1 MSTPQIY
8 KLNKYTRMRVYTLI
22 TATKR
27 HQMISLMLLL
37 VAMLSGCASEKAET
51 EIPVS
56 PVVIEEPQ
64 EPESMSL
71 AFACIPSVSNA
82 GTRLD
87 NGIVQLNNA
96 ESYRAIN
103 TNDIHFVALKKN
115 ESGAITSVANSEID
129 KQESADK
136 TNARY
141 YHFSYCDMPQ
151 GTNGCLVYAKADDKV
166 QTADDPETAAMK
178 TKIYNGSLKAVIP
191 DGFNLTATSDIYFE
205 PEPIYPDATVVPAEA
220 TALADAMTGVVNAL
234 WRASNNVLLQN
245 LLGNFTNHGF
255 NLPGSA
261 ASVKTWLKAL
271 SDAAQAY
278 LDNPPA
284 AIDDA
289 GKDILRQIQWD
300 ALAAAN
306 NITLSATSYPKN
318 LNLPDGAATIR
329 WVDSE
334 TGKKFEPQLQTTPL
348 DDINTVSRFV
358 YPPALYYFVE
368 SGIRTSTAS
377 VTFNDYKEGYSTWA
391 AVLDAKFPTTNPHQ
405 VEANTKTVA
414 IEDPLQYAVARLA
427 LKVKADAVNLK
438 YREGEGNTISI
449 KTTTEGVTTNYFRLT
464 GVIVSGQRLVNYQF
478 KPASN
483 LDSDMKFVYDTQVG
497 NDFYLTT
504 TAFDDANAKEF
515 NTLLLQSCDGEDVKV
530 ILEFEYTGT
539 QEFKCLNGYVYPNT
553 RFYLV
558 GELKMKDITPVD
570 QNNPK
575 DHEKR
580 VFTQDYTTSVEM
592 TVKTLEKAYNVL
604 PSILAKNLEIGVQTT
619 PKWVAVKPTGPVIMD

>member
-1 MSTPQIY
+1 MSTIQNF
-8 KLNKYTRMRVYTLI
+8 KLNKYTRMRVYSTIAMLR
-22 TATKR
+22 R
-27 HQMISLMLLL
+27 HQIISLMLLL

-51 EIPVS
+51 EVPTP

-64 EPESMSL
+64 EPEPLSM
-71 AFACIPSVSNA
+71 AFACIPSSFNA

-87 NGIVQLNNA
+87 NSIVQLNGA
-96 ESYRAIN
+96 SSTSSYRLI
-103 TNDIHFVALKKN
+103 DDFHFIAFKKDGGIIKSISN
-115 ESGAITSVANSEID
+115 ID
-129 KQESADK
+129 YGKQQIPEEKA
-136 TNARY
+136 TTRF
-141 YHFSYCDMPQ
+141 YHFGYCDMPE
-151 GTNGCLVYAKADDKV
+151 GVNGCMVYAKADDEA

-205 PEPIYPDATVVPAEA
+205 PEAIYPDATVVPAEA
-220 TALADAMTGVVNAL
+220 TALADAMTNVVNAL
-234 WRASNNVLLQN
+234 WRASNNSILQN

-278 LDNPPA
+278 LNTPPA
-284 AIDDA
+284 AIDDP
-289 GKDILRQIQWD
+289 GMDILRQIKSE

-334 TGKKFEPQLQTTPL
+334 TGKKFEPQLQTTTL

-377 VTFNDYKEGYSTWA
+377 VTFNDYKGYSTWA
-391 AVLDAKFPTTNPHQ
+391 AVLDAKFPTTYPLQ
-405 VEANTKTVA
+405 VEADTKTVA
-414 IEDPLQYAVARLA
+414 IADPLQYAVARLA

-504 TAFDDANAKEF
+504 TDFDNAKEF

-539 QEFKCLNGYVYPNT
+539 QAFKCLNGYVYPNT

-558 GELKMKDITPVD
+558 GELKMKDINPVD
-570 QNNPK
+570 PNNPK

>member
-1 MSTPQIY
+1 
-8 KLNKYTRMRVYTLI
+8 
-22 TATKR
+22 
-27 HQMISLMLLL
+27 MISLMLLL
-37 VAMLSGCASEKAET
+37 VAILSGCASEKAET
-51 EIPVS
+51 EVPVP
-56 PVVIEEPQ
+56 PVVIEEPK
-64 EPESMSL
+64 EPEPMSL
-71 AFACIPSVSNA
+71 LLACAPANPNRA
-82 GTRLD
+82 LTRLAD
-87 NGIVQLNNA
+87 EVVQLNDY
-96 ESYRAIN
+96 YRKI
-103 TNDIHFVALKKN
+103 TNFRFVALKDGVVSDCSVDNPSDSINYYSTNQN
-115 ESGAITSVANSEID
+115 E
-129 KQESADK
+129 ADF
-136 TNARY
+136 RY
-141 YHFSYCDMPQ
+141 YHSHYCNMAN
-151 GTNGCLVYAKADDKV
+151 GVNGCLVYAKADNSIKSDAIV
-166 QTADDPETAAMK
+166 
-178 TKIYNGSLKAVIP
+178 YNGSLKAVIP

-278 LDNPPA
+278 LDTPPA
-284 AIDDA
+284 SIDDA
-289 GKDILRQIQWD
+289 GKDILRQIQSE
-300 ALAAAN
+300 ALTAAN

-318 LNLPDGAATIR
+318 INLPDGAATIR

-334 TGKKFEPQLQTTPL
+334 TGKKFEPQLQTTTL

-405 VEANTKTVA
+405 VDANTKTVA

-427 LKVKADAVNLK
+427 LKVRANAEDLK
-438 YREGEGNTISI
+438 YREGAGNTISI
-449 KTTTEGVTTNYFRLT
+449 NGVDEEEATINYFRLT

-558 GELKMKDITPVD
+558 GELKLDNATASEGMPEPDK
-570 QNNPK
+570 
-575 DHEKR
+575 HR

>member
-1 MSTPQIY
+1 
-8 KLNKYTRMRVYTLI
+8 
-22 TATKR
+22 
-27 HQMISLMLLL
+27 MISLMLLF

-51 EIPVS
+51 DVPVP
-56 PVVIEEPQ
+56 PVVIEEPK
-64 EPESMSL
+64 EPEPMSL
-71 AFACIPSVSNA
+71 LLACAPANPNRA
-82 GTRLD
+82 LTRLAD
-87 NGIVQLNNA
+87 EVVQLNDY
-96 ESYRAIN
+96 YRKI
-103 TNDIHFVALKKN
+103 TNFRFVALKDGVV
-115 ESGAITSVANSEID
+115 SDCSVDNPSDSINYY
-129 KQESADK
+129 SADQ
-136 TNARY
+136 NEADFRY
-141 YHFSYCDMPQ
+141 YHSHYCNMAN
-151 GTNGCLVYAKADDKV
+151 GVNGCLVYAKADNSIKSDAIV
-166 QTADDPETAAMK
+166 
-178 TKIYNGSLKAVIP
+178 YNGSLKAVIP

-220 TALADAMTGVVNAL
+220 TALADAMTDVVNAL

-278 LDNPPA
+278 LNTPPA
-284 AIDDA
+284 SIDDA
-289 GKDILRQIQWD
+289 GKDILRQIQSD

-318 LNLPDGAATIR
+318 INLPDGAATIR

-334 TGKKFEPQLQTTPL
+334 TGKKFEPQLQTTTL

-377 VTFNDYKEGYSTWA
+377 VTFNDYKGYSTWA
-391 AVLDAKFPTTNPHQ
+391 EVLTDKFPETNPQ
-405 VEANTKTVA
+405 KVEADTKTVA
-414 IEDPLQYAVARLA
+414 IADPLQYAVARLA
-427 LKVKADAVNLK
+427 LKVKANAVNLK
-438 YREGEGNTISI
+438 YREGDGNTISI
-449 KTTTEGVTTNYFRLT
+449 NGVDEEEATINYFRLT

-504 TAFDDANAKEF
+504 TDFDNAKEF

-539 QEFKCLNGYVYPNT
+539 QSFKCLNGYVYPNT

-558 GELKMKDITPVD
+558 GELKMKDITPAD
-570 QNNPK
+570 PNNIK

>member
-1 MSTPQIY
+1 
-8 KLNKYTRMRVYTLI
+8 
-22 TATKR
+22 
-27 HQMISLMLLL
+27 MISLMLLF

-51 EIPVS
+51 DVPVP
-56 PVVIEEPQ
+56 PVVIEEPK
-64 EPESMSL
+64 EPEPMSL
-71 AFACIPSVSNA
+71 LLACAPANSNRA
-82 GTRLD
+82 LTRLAD
-87 NGIVQLNNA
+87 EVVQLNDY
-96 ESYRAIN
+96 YRKI
-103 TNDIHFVALKKN
+103 TNFRFVALKDGVVSDCSVDNPSDSINFYSNNQN
-115 ESGAITSVANSEID
+115 ETD
-129 KQESADK
+129 F
-136 TNARY
+136 RY
-141 YHFSYCDMPQ
+141 YHSHYCNMAN
-151 GTNGCLVYAKADDKV
+151 GVNGCLVYAKADNSIKSDAIV
-166 QTADDPETAAMK
+166 
-178 TKIYNGSLKAVIP
+178 YNGSLKAVIP

-284 AIDDA
+284 AIDDP
-289 GKDILRQIQWD
+289 GMDILRQIQSD

-329 WVDSE
+329 WVESE
-334 TGKKFEPQLQTTPL
+334 TGKKFEPQLQTTTL

-377 VTFNDYKEGYSTWA
+377 VTFNDYKDYSTWA
-391 AVLDAKFPTTNPHQ
+391 AVLDAKFPTTYPLQ
-405 VEANTKTVA
+405 VEADTKTVA
-414 IEDPLQYAVARLA
+414 IADPLQYAVARLA
-427 LKVKADAVNLK
+427 LKVRANAEDLN
-438 YREGEGNTISI
+438 YREGAGNTISI

-504 TAFDDANAKEF
+504 TDFDNAKEF

-539 QEFKCLNGYVYPNT
+539 QAFKCLNGYVYPNT

-558 GELKMKDITPVD
+558 GELKLSDATPATGMADTD
-570 QNNPK
+570 QN
-575 DHEKR
+575 R

-592 TVKTLEKAYNVL
+592 TVTTLEKAYNVL

>member
-1 MSTPQIY
+1 
-8 KLNKYTRMRVYTLI
+8 
-22 TATKR
+22 
-27 HQMISLMLLL
+27 MISLMLLF

-51 EIPVS
+51 DVPVP
-56 PVVIEEPQ
+56 PVVIEEPK
-64 EPESMSL
+64 EPEPMSL
-71 AFACIPSVSNA
+71 LLACAPANPNRA
-82 GTRLD
+82 LTRLAD
-87 NGIVQLNNA
+87 EVVQLNDY
-96 ESYRAIN
+96 YRKI
-103 TNDIHFVALKKN
+103 TNFRFVALKDGVV
-115 ESGAITSVANSEID
+115 SDCSVDNPSDSINYY
-129 KQESADK
+129 SADQ
-136 TNARY
+136 NEADFRY
-141 YHFSYCDMPQ
+141 YHSHYCNMAN
-151 GTNGCLVYAKADDKV
+151 GVNGCLVYAKADNSIKSDAIV
-166 QTADDPETAAMK
+166 
-178 TKIYNGSLKAVIP
+178 YNGSLKAVIP

-234 WRASNNVLLQN
+234 WRASSNVLLQN

-284 AIDDA
+284 AIDDP
-289 GKDILRQIQWD
+289 GMDILRQIQSD

-334 TGKKFEPQLQTTPL
+334 TGKKFEPQLQTTTL

-377 VTFNDYKEGYSTWA
+377 VTFNDYKGYSTWA
-391 AVLDAKFPTTNPHQ
+391 AVLDAKFPTTYPLQ
-405 VEANTKTVA
+405 VEADTKTVA
-414 IEDPLQYAVARLA
+414 IADPLQYAVARLA
-427 LKVKADAVNLK
+427 LKVRANVENLK
-438 YREGEGNTISI
+438 FREGEGNTIPI
-449 KTTTEGVTTNYFRLT
+449 KVVNEEVITNYFRLT

-558 GELKMKDITPVD
+558 GELKLDNATASEGMPEPDK
-570 QNNPK
+570 
-575 DHEKR
+575 HR

>member
-1 MSTPQIY
+1 
-8 KLNKYTRMRVYTLI
+8 
-22 TATKR
+22 
-27 HQMISLMLLL
+27 MISLMLLL

-51 EIPVS
+51 DVPVP
-56 PVVIEEPQ
+56 PVVIEEPK
-64 EPESMSL
+64 EPEPMSL
-71 AFACIPSVSNA
+71 LLACAPANPNRA
-82 GTRLD
+82 LTRLAD
-87 NGIVQLNNA
+87 EVVQLNDY
-96 ESYRAIN
+96 YRKI
-103 TNDIHFVALKKN
+103 TNFRFVALKDGVVSDCSVDNPSDSINYYFADQN
-115 ESGAITSVANSEID
+115 E
-129 KQESADK
+129 ADF
-136 TNARY
+136 RY
-141 YHFSYCDMPQ
+141 YHSHYCNMAN
-151 GTNGCLVYAKADDKV
+151 GVNGCLVYAKADNSIKSDAIV
-166 QTADDPETAAMK
+166 
-178 TKIYNGSLKAVIP
+178 YNGSLKAVIP

-234 WRASNNVLLQN
+234 WRASSNVLLQN

-284 AIDDA
+284 AIDDP
-289 GKDILRQIQWD
+289 GMDILRQIQTD

-334 TGKKFEPQLQTTPL
+334 TGKKFEPQLQTTTL

-377 VTFNDYKEGYSTWA
+377 VTFNDYKGYSTWA
-391 AVLDAKFPTTNPHQ
+391 AVLDAKFPTTYPLQ
-405 VEANTKTVA
+405 VEADTKTVA
-414 IEDPLQYAVARLA
+414 IADPLQYAVARLA
-427 LKVKADAVNLK
+427 LKVRANAEDLK
-438 YREGEGNTISI
+438 YREGAGNTISI
-449 KTTTEGVTTNYFRLT
+449 NGVDEEEAPINYFRLT

-504 TAFDDANAKEF
+504 TDFDNAKEF

-539 QEFKCLNGYVYPNT
+539 QSFKCLNGYVYPNT

-558 GELKMKDITPVD
+558 GELKMKDITPAD
-570 QNNPK
+570 PNNIK

-592 TVKTLEKAYNVL
+592 TVTTLEKAYNVL

>member
-1 MSTPQIY
+1 
-8 KLNKYTRMRVYTLI
+8 
-22 TATKR
+22 
-27 HQMISLMLLL
+27 MISLMLLL
-37 VAMLSGCASEKAET
+37 VAMFSGCASEKAET
-51 EIPVS
+51 DVPVP
-56 PVVIEEPQ
+56 PVVIEEPK
-64 EPESMSL
+64 EPEPMSL
-71 AFACIPSVSNA
+71 LLACAPANPNRA
-82 GTRLD
+82 LTRLAD
-87 NGIVQLNNA
+87 EVVQLNDY
-96 ESYRAIN
+96 YRKI
-103 TNDIHFVALKKN
+103 TNFRFVALKDGVV
-115 ESGAITSVANSEID
+115 SDCSVDNPSDSINYY
-129 KQESADK
+129 SADQ
-136 TNARY
+136 NEADFRY
-141 YHFSYCDMPQ
+141 YHSHYCNMAN
-151 GTNGCLVYAKADDKV
+151 GVNGCLVYAKADNSIKSDAIV
-166 QTADDPETAAMK
+166 
-178 TKIYNGSLKAVIP
+178 YNGSLKAVIP
-191 DGFNLTATSDIYFE
+191 DGFNLTVTSDIYFE

-234 WRASNNVLLQN
+234 WRASSNVLLQN

-271 SDAAQAY
+271 SDAAKAY

-284 AIDDA
+284 AIDDP
-289 GKDILRQIQWD
+289 GMDILRQIQSD

-329 WVDSE
+329 WVESE
-334 TGKKFEPQLQTTPL
+334 TGKKFEPQLQTTTL

-377 VTFNDYKEGYSTWA
+377 VTFNDYKGYSTWA
-391 AVLDAKFPTTNPHQ
+391 EVLTAKFPETNPQ
-405 VEANTKTVA
+405 KVEADTKTVA
-414 IEDPLQYAVARLA
+414 IADPLQYAVARLA
-427 LKVKADAVNLK
+427 LKVRANAEDLK
-438 YREGEGNTISI
+438 YREGAGNTISI

-558 GELKMKDITPVD
+558 GELKLDNATASEGMPEPDK
-570 QNNPK
+570 
-575 DHEKR
+575 HR

>member
-1 MSTPQIY
+1 
-8 KLNKYTRMRVYTLI
+8 
-22 TATKR
+22 
-27 HQMISLMLLL
+27 MISLMLLL
-37 VAMLSGCASEKAET
+37 VAMFSGCASEKAET
-51 EIPVS
+51 DVPVP
-56 PVVIEEPQ
+56 PVVIEEPK
-64 EPESMSL
+64 EPEPMSL
-71 AFACIPSVSNA
+71 LLACAPANPNRA
-82 GTRLD
+82 LTRLAD
-87 NGIVQLNNA
+87 EVVQLNDY
-96 ESYRAIN
+96 YRKI
-103 TNDIHFVALKKN
+103 TNFRFVALKDGVV
-115 ESGAITSVANSEID
+115 SDCSVDNPSDSINYY
-129 KQESADK
+129 SADQ
-136 TNARY
+136 NEADFRY
-141 YHFSYCDMPQ
+141 YHSHYCNIAN
-151 GTNGCLVYAKADDKV
+151 GVNGCLVYAKADNSIKSDAIV
-166 QTADDPETAAMK
+166 
-178 TKIYNGSLKAVIP
+178 YNGSLKAVIP

-220 TALADAMTGVVNAL
+220 TALSDAMTGVVNAL
-234 WRASNNVLLQN
+234 WRASSNVLLQN

-271 SDAAQAY
+271 SDAAKAY

-289 GKDILRQIQWD
+289 GKDILRQIQSD

-318 LNLPDGAATIR
+318 INLPDGAATIR

-334 TGKKFEPQLQTTPL
+334 TGKKFEPQLQTTTL

-377 VTFNDYKEGYSTWA
+377 VTFNDYKDYSTWA
-391 AVLDAKFPTTNPHQ
+391 AVLDAKFPTTYPLQ
-405 VEANTKTVA
+405 VEADTKTVA
-414 IEDPLQYAVARLA
+414 IEKPLQYAVARLA
-427 LKVKADAVNLK
+427 LKVRANADNLK
-438 YREGEGNTISI
+438 FREGEGNTIPI
-449 KTTTEGVTTNYFRLT
+449 KVVNDEVTTNYFRLT
-464 GVIVSGQRLVNYQF
+464 GVIVSGQRLVDYQF
-478 KPASN
+478 MPASN

-497 NDFYLTT
+497 SDFYLTT
-504 TAFDDANAKEF
+504 TDFDNAKEF

-539 QEFKCLNGYVYPNT
+539 QAFKCLNGYVYPNT

-558 GELKMKDITPVD
+558 GELKMKDITPAD
-570 QNNPK
+570 PNNPK

>member
-1 MSTPQIY
+1 M
-8 KLNKYTRMRVYTLI
+8 
-22 TATKR
+22 
-27 HQMISLMLLL
+27 SLMLLF

-51 EIPVS
+51 EVPVP
-56 PVVIEEPQ
+56 PVVIEEPK
-64 EPESMSL
+64 EPESMSM
-71 AFACIPSVSNA
+71 AFACIPSAFNA

-87 NGIVQLNNA
+87 NNIVQLNGA
-96 ESYRAIN
+96 SSTSSYRLI
-103 TNDIHFVALKKN
+103 DDFHFIAFKKDGGIIKSISN
-115 ESGAITSVANSEID
+115 ID
-129 KQESADK
+129 YGKQQIPEEKA
-136 TNARY
+136 TTRF
-141 YHFSYCDMPQ
+141 YHFGYCDMPE
-151 GTNGCLVYAKADDKV
+151 GVNGCMVYAKADDEA

-234 WRASNNVLLQN
+234 WRASSNVLLQN

-271 SDAAQAY
+271 SDAAKAY

-284 AIDDA
+284 AIDDP
-289 GKDILRQIQWD
+289 GMDILRQIQSD

-329 WVDSE
+329 WVESE
-334 TGKKFEPQLQTTPL
+334 TGKKFEPQLQTTTL

-377 VTFNDYKEGYSTWA
+377 VTFNDYKGYSTWA
-391 AVLDAKFPTTNPHQ
+391 EVLTAKFPETNPQ
-405 VEANTKTVA
+405 KVEADTKTVA
-414 IEDPLQYAVARLA
+414 IADPLQYAVARLA
-427 LKVKADAVNLK
+427 LKVRAEYNDLK
-438 YREGEGNTISI
+438 YREGAGNTISI
-449 KTTTEGVTTNYFRLT
+449 NGVDEEDAPINYFRLT

-504 TAFDDANAKEF
+504 TDFDNAKEF

-539 QEFKCLNGYVYPNT
+539 QAFKCLNGYVYPNT

-558 GELKMKDITPVD
+558 GELKLDNATASEGMPEPDK
-570 QNNPK
+570 
-575 DHEKR
+575 HR

>member
-1 MSTPQIY
+1 
-8 KLNKYTRMRVYTLI
+8 
-22 TATKR
+22 
-27 HQMISLMLLL
+27 MISLMLLL
-37 VAMLSGCASEKAET
+37 VAMFSGCASEKAET
-51 EIPVS
+51 DVPVP
-56 PVVIEEPQ
+56 PVVIEEPK
-64 EPESMSL
+64 EPEPMSL
-71 AFACIPSVSNA
+71 LLACAPANPNRA
-82 GTRLD
+82 LTRLAD
-87 NGIVQLNNA
+87 EVVQLNDY
-96 ESYRAIN
+96 YRKI
-103 TNDIHFVALKKN
+103 TNFRFVALKDGVV
-115 ESGAITSVANSEID
+115 SDCSVDNPSDSINYY
-129 KQESADK
+129 SADQ
-136 TNARY
+136 NEADFRY
-141 YHFSYCDMPQ
+141 YHSHYCNMAN
-151 GTNGCLVYAKADDKV
+151 GVNGCLVYAKADNSIKSDAIV
-166 QTADDPETAAMK
+166 
-178 TKIYNGSLKAVIP
+178 YNGSLKAVIP

-234 WRASNNVLLQN
+234 WRASSNVLLQN

-284 AIDDA
+284 AIDDP
-289 GKDILRQIQWD
+289 GMDILRQIQSD

-329 WVDSE
+329 WVESE
-334 TGKKFEPQLQTTPL
+334 TGKKFEPQLQTTTL

-377 VTFNDYKEGYSTWA
+377 VTFNDYKGYSTWA
-391 AVLDAKFPTTNPHQ
+391 AVLNAKFPTTYPLQ
-405 VEANTKTVA
+405 VEADTKTVA

-427 LKVKADAVNLK
+427 LKVRADNTDLK
-438 YREGEGNTISI
+438 YREGEGNTIAI
-449 KTTTEGVTTNYFRLT
+449 QTEVEGVTTNYFRLT
-464 GVIVSGQRLVNYQF
+464 GVIVSGQRPVDYQF

-504 TAFDDANAKEF
+504 TDFDNAKEF

-539 QEFKCLNGYVYPNT
+539 QSFKCLNGYVYPNT

-558 GELKMKDITPVD
+558 GELKLDNATASEGMPEPDK
-570 QNNPK
+570 
-575 DHEKR
+575 HR

-592 TVKTLEKAYNVL
+592 TVTTLEKAYNVL

>member
-1 MSTPQIY
+1 
-8 KLNKYTRMRVYTLI
+8 
-22 TATKR
+22 
-27 HQMISLMLLL
+27 MISLMLLF

-51 EIPVS
+51 DVPVP
-56 PVVIEEPQ
+56 PVVIEEPK
-64 EPESMSL
+64 EPEPMSL
-71 AFACIPSVSNA
+71 LLACAPANPNRA
-82 GTRLD
+82 LTRLAD
-87 NGIVQLNNA
+87 EVVQLNDY
-96 ESYRAIN
+96 YRKI
-103 TNDIHFVALKKN
+103 TNFRFVALKDGVVSDCSVDNPSDSINYYSANQN
-115 ESGAITSVANSEID
+115 E
-129 KQESADK
+129 ADF
-136 TNARY
+136 RY
-141 YHFSYCDMPQ
+141 YHSHYCNMAN
-151 GTNGCLVYAKADDKV
+151 GVNGCLVYAKADNSIKSDAIV
-166 QTADDPETAAMK
+166 
-178 TKIYNGSLKAVIP
+178 YNGSLKAVIP

-234 WRASNNVLLQN
+234 WRASSNVLLQN

-284 AIDDA
+284 AIDDP
-289 GKDILRQIQWD
+289 GMDILRQIQSD

-334 TGKKFEPQLQTTPL
+334 TGKKFEPQLQTTTL

-377 VTFNDYKEGYSTWA
+377 VTFNDYKGYSTWA
-391 AVLDAKFPTTNPHQ
+391 AVLDAKFPTTYPLQ

-414 IEDPLQYAVARLA
+414 IADPLQYAVARLA
-427 LKVKADAVNLK
+427 LKVRANAEDLK
-438 YREGEGNTISI
+438 YREGAGNTISI

-504 TAFDDANAKEF
+504 TDFDNAKEF

-539 QEFKCLNGYVYPNT
+539 QSFKCLNGYVYPNT

-558 GELKMKDITPVD
+558 GELKMKDITPAD
-570 QNNPK
+570 PNNIK